1 MFKGILPP
9 RRAPS
14 PEFTIVSPLV
24 ENGKENMPNPPARRP
39 EAPSTPNGKV
49 AAAPKSAKA
58 TTTQDKSKRRKG
70 DIPPHTAPATNST
83 DREFDRLLVR
93 ACHEL
98 MSPDNP
104 ALSSILISCCSQ
116 DDLQIPSTLRPK
128 LVGMESSV
136 KAAMLKSSHVLDTPP
151 APARGLRR
159 VQSGSSLNLES
170 SPNKGADLVPDPSQ
184 HRHHRHPATPP
195 GAQVGSRDA
204 TTAAAQHSRGV
215 SVDVVSPRR
224 PKSRTGFSASGAPP
238 DLGATAPRGKVF
250 SPVQFVSLLTGK
262 SSLELEVDVVKKLVL
277 LLRNEAAR

>member
-1 MFKGILPP
+1 
-9 RRAPS
+9 
-14 PEFTIVSPLV
+14 
-24 ENGKENMPNPPARRP
+24 MPNPPARRP
-39 EAPSTPNGKV
+39 EAPSTPNGNLKV

-70 DIPPHTAPATNST
+70 DLSPHTAPATNST

-93 ACHEL
+93 ACHGL

-128 LVGMESSV
+128 LASMESSV

-159 VQSGSSLNLES
+159 VQSGSSLES
-170 SPNKGADLVPDPSQ
+170 SPHKGADLVPDPHQ

-195 GAQVGSRDA
+195 GAQVGSCDA
-204 TTAAAQHSRGV
+204 TTTAAQHSRGV

-224 PKSRTGFSASGAPP
+224 PKSRTGFSAPGAPP
-238 DLGATAPRGKVF
+238 DLGATSAIAPRGKVF